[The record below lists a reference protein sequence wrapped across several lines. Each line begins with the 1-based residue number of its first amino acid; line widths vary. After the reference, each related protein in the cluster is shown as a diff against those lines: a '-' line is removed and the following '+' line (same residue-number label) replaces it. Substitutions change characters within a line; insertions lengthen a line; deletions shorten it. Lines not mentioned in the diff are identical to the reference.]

1 MTTIAQPSPQA
12 ARLMIGG
19 RVFGQPELDDQAHVA
34 EVQQAMD
41 AARVRFGHALC
52 LCRRQPLKLQVRLR
66 ESKYH
71 LAVWPNEGPLHDS
84 ECDFFRDDLWS
95 NPNITPRSPE
105 EVHAQSQSTQPPQG
119 NATAARSATAS
130 TTPSAVAPRNMQHP
144 RTPTPRVNGIDGV
157 APSVTTPAV
166 RRSLALAIPGQRPAT
181 SESAERRLNLKNL
194 AMGLWEE
201 ADLCRWHPS
210 WTRDWGRAR
219 YQLMRVAQTLEVNG
233 TAMEELL
240 FAPRPFR
247 ESARDQL
254 NADWQGFVASLS
266 TGRRDATRPLR
277 LLVAPVRSF
286 AVPATQPPVMHL
298 RHLRHPVGLSDAAL
312 EFLRND
318 CRTAL
323 RQLQANDNE
332 ARINKAIE
340 GKAAIPYGKR
350 NPEVMGFFLVE
361 VNSRGGVF
369 ARAAWLMNVHP
380 RSFIPA
386 NNPNA
391 VLLVDALLD
400 NGHAFQRILTDV
412 QPMKKVAPDWL
423 VRHVVGPDGQPCA
436 RAALDVLD
444 RGSSPEYLQARHE
457 MASAM
462 AAKGVPTWTWVPG
475 GNWAERSVPALPPK
489 DDLTTEVTQQRLQ
502 NISASADADYQFGP
516 SPRFS
521 T

>member
-1 MTTIAQPSPQA
+1 MTTTAQPSPLA

-19 RVFGQPELDDQAHVA
+19 RVFGQREVDDQALVA
-34 EVQQAMD
+34 EVQQAMV
-41 AARVRFGHALC
+41 AARERFGHALC

-66 ESKYH
+66 ESKFH
-71 LAVWPNEGPLHDS
+71 LAVWPHEGPLHDS
-84 ECDFFRDDLWS
+84 ECAFFRDDLWS
-95 NPNITPRSPE
+95 NPNSTRRTPEQVR
-105 EVHAQSQSTQPPQG
+105 AQSDETSAPQ
-119 NATAARSATAS
+119 ATLR
-130 TTPSAVAPRNMQHP
+130 PRKP
-144 RTPTPRVNGIDGV
+144 LARVNGRSEPTV
-157 APSVTTPAV
+157 PTAPATE
-166 RRSLALAIPGQRPAT
+166 RRSLALAIPGQRAT
-181 SESAERRLNLKNL
+181 SDGTDRRLNLKNL

-219 YQLMRVAQTLEVNG
+219 FQLMRVAQTLEVNG
-233 TAMEELL
+233 AAMEEML
-240 FAPRPFR
+240 FVPRPFR
-247 ESARDQL
+247 ESAREQL
-254 NADWQGFVASLS
+254 NADWQGFVVTLGM
-266 TGRRDATRPLR
+266 GRRDATRALR

-286 AVPATQPPVMHL
+286 NVPATQPPVMHL

-312 EFLRND
+312 QFLRND

-332 ARINKAIE
+332 VRIKKAIE

-350 NPEVMGFFLVE
+350 TPEVMGFFLVE
-361 VNSRGGVF
+361 ANARGGVF

-412 QPMKKVAPDWL
+412 QPMKKDAPDWL
-423 VRHVVGPDGQPCA
+423 VRHVVGPNGQTVA

-444 RGSSPEYLQARHE
+444 RGSSPEYLQTRHA
-457 MASAM
+457 MAECL

-475 GNWAERSVPALPPK
+475 GNWAERRVPALPPK
-489 DDLTTEVTQQRLQ
+489 DEQAADEAQHRLQ
-502 NISASADADYQFGP
+502 EISTCADADYQFGP
-516 SPRFS
+516 SPRFF

>member
-1 MTTIAQPSPQA
+1 MTTNAQPSPLA
-12 ARLMIGG
+12 TRLMIGG
-19 RVFGQPELDDQAHVA
+19 RVFGQREIDDQAHVT
-34 EVQQAMD
+34 EVQQAMV
-41 AARVRFGHALC
+41 AARERFGHALC

-71 LAVWPNEGPLHDS
+71 LAVWPHEGPLHDS
-84 ECDFFRDDLWS
+84 ECAFFRDDLWS
-95 NPNITPRSPE
+95 NPNI
-105 EVHAQSQSTQPPQG
+105 A
-119 NATAARSATAS
+119 
-130 TTPSAVAPRNMQHP
+130 P
-144 RTPTPRVNGIDGV
+144 RTPEQVRALAQSASEQRNTAAPSPATNTTTSAPRAVLRPRAPSARVNGRDE
-157 APSVTTPAV
+157 APTTTAAANE
-166 RRSLALAIPGQRPAT
+166 RRCLELSIPGQRAT
-181 SESAERRLNLKNL
+181 SEGADRRLNLKNL

-201 ADLCRWHPS
+201 ADLCRWHPT

-233 TAMEELL
+233 VAMEELL
-240 FAPRPFR
+240 FVPRPFR

-254 NADWQGFVASLS
+254 NADWQGFVSSLS
-266 TGRRDATRPLR
+266 LGRRDTTRPLR

-286 AVPATQPPVMHL
+286 SVPANQPPVMHL

-423 VRHVVGPDGQPCA
+423 VRHVVGPNGQTVA

-444 RGSSPEYLQARHE
+444 RGSSPEYLNTRHA
-457 MASAM
+457 MAASL

-475 GNWAERSVPALPPK
+475 GSWAERSVPALPPR
-489 DDLTTEVTQQRLQ
+489 DEQAADEAQQRLKE
-502 NISASADADYQFGP
+502 ISSCADADYQFGP

>member
-1 MTTIAQPSPQA
+1 MTTTAQSSPLA
-12 ARLMIGG
+12 TRLMIGG
-19 RVFGQPELDDQAHVA
+19 RVFGQREVDDQAHAA
-34 EVQQAMD
+34 EVQLAMD
-41 AARVRFGHALC
+41 AARERFGHALC

-71 LAVWPNEGPLHDS
+71 LAVWPHEGPLHDS
-84 ECDFFRDDLWS
+84 ECAFFRDDLWS
-95 NPNITPRSPE
+95 NPNITPLTPE
-105 EVHAQSQSTQPPQG
+105 QVRAQAQAANAQASDGAPPVAKG
-119 NATAARSATAS
+119 TAAPSPRSTL
-130 TTPSAVAPRNMQHP
+130 RP
-144 RTPTPRVNGIDGV
+144 RTPAGRVNERNEPTG
-157 APSVTTPAV
+157 TTAHATE
-166 RRSLALAIPGQRPAT
+166 RRSLSLAIPGQRAT
-181 SESAERRLNLKNL
+181 SDGVERRLNLKNL

-210 WTRDWGRAR
+210 WSRDWGRAR

-233 TAMEELL
+233 VAMEELL
-240 FAPRPFR
+240 FVPRPFR
-247 ESARDQL
+247 ESAREQL

-266 TGRRDATRPLR
+266 LGRRDATRPLR

-286 AVPATQPPVMHL
+286 SVPATQPPVMHL

-423 VRHVVGPDGQPCA
+423 VRHVVGPNGQTVA

-444 RGSSPEYLQARHE
+444 RGSSPEYMQTRH
-457 MASAM
+457 AM
-462 AAKGVPTWTWVPG
+462 ATSLASKGVPTWTWVPG
-475 GNWAERSVPALPPK
+475 GSWAERRVPALPPK
-489 DDLTTEVTQQRLQ
+489 DEQAGDEAHQRLQ
-502 NISASADADYQFGP
+502 EISACADADYQFGP

>member
-1 MTTIAQPSPQA
+1 MTSNAQSSPLA
-12 ARLMIGG
+12 ALLMIGE
-19 RVFGQPELDDQAHVA
+19 RVFGQREVDDPANDT
-34 EVQQAMD
+34 EVQQAMV
-41 AARVRFGHALC
+41 AARERFGHALC

-66 ESKYH
+66 EGKFH
-71 LAVWPNEGPLHDS
+71 LAVWPHEGPLHDS
-84 ECDFFRDDLWS
+84 ECAFFRDDLWS
-95 NPNITPRSPE
+95 NPNITPRTAE
-105 EVHAQSQSTQPPQG
+105 QVRAQSQARNDHPVAAAPT
-119 NATAARSATAS
+119 NATIRPRPAPKATLRPHTPPASGGSRAEAA
-130 TTPSAVAPRNMQHP
+130 AP
-144 RTPTPRVNGIDGV
+144 
-157 APSVTTPAV
+157 TTPATE
-166 RRSLALAIPGQRPAT
+166 RRSLALAIPGQRA
-181 SESAERRLNLKNL
+181 SSDGADRRFNLKNL

-219 YQLMRVAQTLEVNG
+219 YQLLRVAQTLEVNG
-233 TAMEELL
+233 AAMEELL
-240 FAPRPFR
+240 FVPRPFR
-247 ESARDQL
+247 ESAREQL

-266 TGRRDATRPLR
+266 LGRRDVIRPLR

-286 AVPATQPPVMHL
+286 SVPAKQPPVMHL
-298 RHLRHPVGLSDAAL
+298 RHLRHPVGLSEAAL

-332 ARINKAIE
+332 ARISKAIG

-361 VNSRGGVF
+361 ATSRAGVF
-369 ARAAWLMNVHP
+369 ARGAWLMNVHP

-423 VRHVVGPDGQPCA
+423 VRHVVGPNGQPVP

-444 RGSSPEYLQARHE
+444 RGSSPEYLQTRHA
-457 MASAM
+457 MATSL

-475 GNWAERSVPALPPK
+475 GSWAERRVPALPPK
-489 DDLTTEVTQQRLQ
+489 DEQAADEAQHRLQ
-502 NISASADADYQFGP
+502 EISTCADADYQFGP

>member
-1 MTTIAQPSPQA
+1 MVTNEPPQPTA

-19 RVFGQPELDDQAHVA
+19 RVFGQREVDDQAHIA
-34 EVQQAMD
+34 EVQQAMV
-41 AARVRFGHALC
+41 AARERFGHALC

-66 ESKYH
+66 ESKFH
-71 LAVWPNEGPLHDS
+71 LAVWPHEGPLHDS
-84 ECDFFRDDLWS
+84 ECAFFRDDLWS
-95 NPNITPRSPE
+95 NPNITPRTPE
-105 EVHAQSQSTQPPQG
+105 QVRAQSHATNDRPVASASSPTVRSTPAPQSTLRP
-119 NATAARSATAS
+119 R
-130 TTPSAVAPRNMQHP
+130 TPSA
-144 RTPTPRVNGIDGV
+144 RVNGQADPT
-157 APSVTTPAV
+157 APATPTTE
-166 RRSLALAIPGQRPAT
+166 RRSLALAIPGQRAI
-181 SESAERRLNLKNL
+181 SEGADRRLNLKNL

-233 TAMEELL
+233 VAMEELL
-240 FAPRPFR
+240 FVPRPFR
-247 ESARDQL
+247 ESAREQL
-254 NADWQGFVASLS
+254 NADWKGFVTSLS
-266 TGRRDATRPLR
+266 MGRRDATRPLR

-286 AVPATQPPVMHL
+286 SVPANQPPVMHL

-423 VRHVVGPDGQPCA
+423 VRHVVGPNGQTVA

-444 RGSSPEYLQARHE
+444 RGSSPEYMQTRHA
-457 MASAM
+457 MAASL

-475 GNWAERSVPALPPK
+475 GSWAERRVPALPPR
-489 DDLTTEVTQQRLQ
+489 DEQAAEEAQHRLQ
-502 NISASADADYQFGP
+502 EISTCADADYQFGP

>member
-1 MTTIAQPSPQA
+1 MTINPQPSALA

-19 RVFGQPELDDQAHVA
+19 RVFGQREIDDQAQAA
-34 EVQQAMD
+34 ELQQAMD
-41 AARVRFGHALC
+41 VARERFGHALC

-66 ESKYH
+66 DAKYH

-84 ECDFFRDDLWS
+84 ECAYFRDDLWT
-95 NPNITPRSPE
+95 NPNIEPRTAEHSNVRTPAAGSPSRIQPE
-105 EVHAQSQSTQPPQG
+105 PAAQAPAASPRATRKPAYGRQG
-119 NATAARSATAS
+119 AAGDEPVTSEQAAARRILRLS
-130 TTPSAVAPRNMQHP
+130 
-144 RTPTPRVNGIDGV
+144 
-157 APSVTTPAV
+157 
-166 RRSLALAIPGQRPAT
+166 IPGQRTA
-181 SESAERRLNLKNL
+181 SEGAERPLNLKNL

-210 WTRDWGRAR
+210 WSRDWGRAR

-233 TAMEELL
+233 MALEEFL
-240 FAPRPFR
+240 FVPRPFR
-247 ESARDQL
+247 ENAREQL
-254 NADWQGFVASLS
+254 NGDWQGFIASLS
-266 TGRRDATRPLR
+266 GGRRDAIRPLR

-286 AVPATQPPVMHL
+286 SVPASQVPVMHL

-323 RQLQANDNE
+323 RQLQANDTE
-332 ARINKAIE
+332 ARVNKALE
-340 GKAAIPYGKR
+340 GKPATPFGKR
-350 NPEVMGFFLVE
+350 NPEIMGFFLVE

-391 VLLVDALLD
+391 VMLVDALLER
-400 NGHAFQRILTDV
+400 GHAFQRVLTDV
-412 QPMKKVAPDWL
+412 QPMKKVVPDWI
-423 VRHVVGPDGQPCA
+423 VRHVIGPDGKAVA

-444 RGSSPEYLQARHE
+444 RGSSPEYLHTRHA

-475 GNWAERSVPALPPK
+475 GSWAERRVPTLPPR
-489 DDLTTEVTQQRLQ
+489 DEQADQVVQQCLAE
-502 NISASADADYQFGP
+502 ITGSADADYQFGP